1 MKNLLIF
8 IDKFKAMLDIASLY
22 DHFRITEKT
31 GQLVF
36 VYVGTAWNLDHRF
49 RNPNLI

>member
-1 MKNLLIF
+1 MP
-8 IDKFKAMLDIASLY
+8 DIVSLY

-31 GQLVF
+31 GQPVF

-49 RNPNLI
+49 HNPNRV